1 MELVTADH
9 IRDVL
14 ADTLDNATD
23 ERSAAV
29 LTQLLARLDAC
40 PLSDL
45 SDLADLAEP
54 RRAN

>member
-29 LTQLLARLDAC
+29 LTQLLARLDAG
-40 PLSDL
+40 PL

-54 RRAN
+54 SRTN